1 MPGLPTESK
10 EPPIIKVHAQQ
21 LMLYALLASLS
32 VLFIGLSVA
41 YLFAKG
47 NWHWAQFSFPRAFI
61 VSSLALAASSYT
73 IQQTVNAHKLQHEKQ
88 LLTMM
93 ALTLG
98 FTLLFV
104 AGQMLGWYE
113 LYSKGIYI
121 AGKPDGSYLYL
132 LSGLHILHVLAG
144 LVILLFLYVNSRKS
158 LSDPVQKIFY
168 FVETHHGRRLAM
180 TATYWHFVDILW
192 LYLLLFF
199 LLNHL

>member
-1 MPGLPTESK
+1 MPVLPTESK

-73 IQQTVNAHKLQHEKQ
+73 MQQTVNAHKLHHEKQ

-98 FTLLFV
+98 FTLLFIT
-104 AGQMLGWYE
+104 GQLLGWYE
-113 LYSKGIYI
+113 LYCKGIYI

-144 LVILLFLYVNSRKS
+144 LGILLFLYANTRKC
-158 LSDPVQKIFY
+158 LSDPVQKVFY
-168 FVETHHGRRLAM
+168 FVETHYGRRLAM

-192 LYLLLFF
+192 LYLLVFF
-199 LLNHL
+199 LLNHW